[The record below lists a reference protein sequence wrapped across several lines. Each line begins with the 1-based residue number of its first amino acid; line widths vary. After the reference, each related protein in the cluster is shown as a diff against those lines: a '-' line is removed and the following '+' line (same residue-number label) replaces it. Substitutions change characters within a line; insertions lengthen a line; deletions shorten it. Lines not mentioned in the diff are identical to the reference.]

1 MNHNVMI
8 DAISA
13 IDPKYIIEY
22 VQYETKLGI
31 IKSRRKRRTRILL
44 VSAACLALVFSLLLV
59 TLPLSFVVLGSEPVQ
74 KWSSQVIESVI
85 FPLDQQPENPEDPDH
100 PEEPAQSPLQ
110 LNWIEWEITEKLF
123 SALGAGTDNSAINKL
138 QSMQGGFVGE
148 SMQDLGDFLERLY
161 EYYMKHKDEID
172 AIIGET
178 DTESEQEGEFE
189 MSTEKET
196 ETQLETETA
205 PIFDTAIDTDVVI
218 EHNLEYT
225 LSESGDYYIVTRYI
239 DKGESLVVI
248 PDLIY
253 GIPIKEIGSGVFQ
266 YAVGIEEV
274 YIPQGVEKIGEDA
287 FDGCY
292 NLRSVQMPDNLKEL
306 GISAFY
312 NCYSLSEIVIPDG
325 VEVLPWR
332 AFEGCSSLQSIELPD
347 SIRAIDSRT
356 FYGCV
361 SLKDFTLPET
371 LTFIGGEAFRQA
383 LKDVDLILPNGI
395 QTIEGSAFYCSY
407 VNSVYVPDGVTEIG
421 AYAFADCIYL
431 TEMSLPASLQRID
444 LAGICNAKTSQV
456 IEFRG
461 TKSEWNQIRFDSQA
475 LWGEKT
481 IKCTDGEI
489 VIE

>member
-13 IDPKYIIEY
+13 IDQKYIIEY

-178 DTESEQEGEFE
+178 
-189 MSTEKET
+189 ET
-196 ETQLETETA
+196 ETDIASETEKGTETETESETETA
-205 PIFDTAIDTDVVI
+205 PGPEDTTDIDFDVIIDGSIVC
-218 EHNLEYT
+218 T
-225 LSESGDYYIVTRYI
+225 LSETGDYYIVTDYLEI
-239 DKGESLVVI
+239 VETIIII
-248 PDLIY
+248 PDTVN
-253 GIPIKEIGSGVFQ
+253 GIPIKEIGPEAFYHAENIFEVYLPLSIEKIDEYAFAYCKNLQKIELREGLDIIGQ
-266 YAVGIEEV
+266 YAFSNCTSLTEV
-274 YIPQGVEKIGEDA
+274 T
-287 FDGCY
+287 
-292 NLRSVQMPDNLKEL
+292 
-306 GISAFY
+306 
-312 NCYSLSEIVIPDG
+312 IPDG
-325 VEVLPWR
+325 VQIVSWGM
-332 AFEGCSSLQSIELPD
+332 FEYCSSLQKVHIPDSVKIINARAFCSCNNLKEIALPD
-347 SIRAIDSRT
+347 
-356 FYGCV
+356 
-361 SLKDFTLPET
+361 TLER
-371 LTFIGGEAFRQA
+371 ICSEAFRGS
-383 LKDVDLILPNGI
+383 LDGVDLVIPGSVK
-395 QTIEGSAFYCSY
+395 TIEGNSFYSSLITSA
-407 VNSVYVPDGVTEIG
+407 YVPDGVTEIG
-421 AYAFADCIYL
+421 GYAFGECLNL
-431 TEMSLPASLQRID
+431 TSMSLPNSLQTID
-444 LAGICNAKTSQV
+444 AAGIYHAENLKS

-461 TKSEWNQIRFDSQA
+461 TMEEWNQI
-475 LWGEKT
+475 EIKT
-481 IKCTDGEI
+481 EAILSGTVIMCTDGDI

>member
-178 DTESEQEGEFE
+178 ESESDEVTEAETETETERETESEHG
-189 MSTEKET
+189 
-196 ETQLETETA
+196 
-205 PIFDTAIDTDVVI
+205 
-218 EHNLEYT
+218 
-225 LSESGDYYIVTRYI
+225 
-239 DKGESLVVI
+239 
-248 PDLIY
+248 
-253 GIPIKEIGSGVFQ
+253 
-266 YAVGIEEV
+266 
-274 YIPQGVEKIGEDA
+274 
-287 FDGCY
+287 
-292 NLRSVQMPDNLKEL
+292 
-306 GISAFY
+306 
-312 NCYSLSEIVIPDG
+312 
-325 VEVLPWR
+325 
-332 AFEGCSSLQSIELPD
+332 
-347 SIRAIDSRT
+347 
-356 FYGCV
+356 
-361 SLKDFTLPET
+361 
-371 LTFIGGEAFRQA
+371 
-383 LKDVDLILPNGI
+383 
-395 QTIEGSAFYCSY
+395 
-407 VNSVYVPDGVTEIG
+407 
-421 AYAFADCIYL
+421 
-431 TEMSLPASLQRID
+431 TEMP
-444 LAGICNAKTSQV
+444 TEPV
-456 IEFRG
+456 E
-461 TKSEWNQIRFDSQA
+461 TNQMLHNGLLS
-475 LWGEKT
+475 
-481 IKCTDGEI
+481 
-489 VIE
+489 